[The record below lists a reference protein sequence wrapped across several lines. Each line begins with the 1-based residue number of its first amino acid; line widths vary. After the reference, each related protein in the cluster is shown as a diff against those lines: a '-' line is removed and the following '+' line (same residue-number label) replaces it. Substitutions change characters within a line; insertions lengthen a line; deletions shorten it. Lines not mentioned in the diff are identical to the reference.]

1 MCVLETKLLNR
12 LLLLLVLIVPL
23 PALADTAISL
33 FQSYAGN
40 VSFVGVQ
47 KTIRKASNSGDYC
60 AVESPG
66 TEVSATL
73 SDLPSGA
80 TVLAAHLYWAGSGST
95 PDTTVNFEGVARTAP
110 ASRQHT
116 STTVGYNFFGGGVD
130 VTDTVKAKGNG
141 TYTFSGLTVD
151 STSTFCSVEGVLGGF
166 SLLVIYSHPDET
178 FRVLNLYEGFRYV
191 RYSSVTLTLSNF
203 KVPSPVGSA
212 TGKVGHVTWEGD
224 SSLGSNGETLTFN
237 GVELY
242 DASNPS
248 QNQFN
253 SVSSI
258 NGDGGS
264 YGIDFDA
271 YTVNSQLT
279 AGMTTVDTIYSSGQD
294 LVLLHAEVIAV
305 PNVPV
310 ADTQVTMSLLDS
322 TVTLGQ
328 QNAFIMTVKN
338 NGPNDETGT
347 LTVSQTLNSAL
358 TINTVAGVG
367 WTCTTSTQTVTCTR
381 PGTHSSGVTLPLIY
395 IYFTPKSVPA
405 AAFTHTTTLSKTGS
419 IFDNVSTN
427 NSASLSISVTTP
439 GWVFTD
445 KACTHD
451 VAFGTTNQCAVYN
464 WQGTSRIAG
473 TNVTG
478 IWLTRLVNGKPTR
491 FHPAQSTTVSVGW
504 GLSCHN
510 PLTSGGVKAT
520 FTALAAPQ
528 ELATCTANGNTPAS
542 FTYNNISFAGG
553 SPSSPVGYTLNYKDV
568 GTVELFFT
576 SSQGSGSSGPFTFR
590 PAAIV
595 LSNIVTNPGGVSNTP
610 PASASGARFA
620 KVGETFSLTL
630 TAVTSNDPAVPTPN
644 FGREI
649 SPETFSLTVSK
660 GATSPGNVEYADM
673 TQLPALGGSFNPIS
687 GGAATGNSFTFGEV
701 GIIKLTPGLTNGN
714 YLGAGVPT
722 ATAVN
727 VGRFYPDR
735 FKVEAIPSIPTCLA
749 NMACTSGYGA
759 VYSGQAFEARVYAA
773 DASGNQL
780 QNYHGAFAK
789 PITLTAWSAGGGTGS
804 QNPNSTS
811 GLRLST
817 NVTPVNAL
825 ASAFTTG
832 KTSAINVVYQLSI
845 GYSAAT
851 PRPNPTWTSPTTIYL
866 RAEEQS
872 GNDSVKSVSASEYPM
887 RVLNGRLE
895 VPSFNNS
902 EVVKT
907 PLRLQAQYWTG
918 SRWELN
924 SNDSASVIVPT
935 AANLS
940 FSNCTWLVVALGCS
954 APLTPTSTANL
965 TFSSGIATLRFNA
978 AGAVGRTQ
986 LKVNSPSH
994 LPSTSGQLVFG
1005 VFRPAV
1011 DYIREV
1017 Y

>member
-1 MCVLETKLLNR
+1 MLNR
-12 LLLLLVLIVPL
+12 LLLLLVLFLPV

-40 VSFVGVQ
+40 VSFVGIQ
-47 KTIRKASNSGDYC
+47 KTIRTASNSGDFC
-60 AVESPG
+60 AVAGPG
-66 TEVSATL
+66 TDVTATL

-80 TVLAAHLYWAGSGST
+80 TVLSAHLYWAGSGST
-95 PDTTVNFEGVARTAP
+95 PDNTVNFEGVSRTAL
-110 ASRQHT
+110 ASRRYT
-116 STTVGYNFFGGGVD
+116 SATVGYNFFGAGVD
-130 VTDTVKAKGNG
+130 VTDVVKAKGNG

-203 KVPSPVGSA
+203 KVPSPVGTA

-242 DASNPS
+242 DGSNPS

-258 NGDGGS
+258 NGDGS
-264 YGIDFDA
+264 SHGIDFDA

-279 AGMTTVDTIYSSGQD
+279 PGMTTVDTVYSSGQD

-310 ADTQVTMSLLDS
+310 ADTEITMSLLDS

-328 QNAFIMTVKN
+328 QNAFVMTVKN

-358 TINTVAGVG
+358 TINTVSGVG

-381 PGTHSSGVTLPLIY
+381 PGTHVSGVTLPLIY
-395 IYFTPKSVPA
+395 IYFTPKSVPG
-405 AAFTHTTTLSKTGS
+405 AAFTHTTTLSKTGT

-427 NSASLSISVTTP
+427 NSASLSITVATP

-451 VAFGTTNQCAVYN
+451 VAFGTTNQCVVYN
-464 WQGTSRIAG
+464 WQSATRIAG
-473 TNVTG
+473 TSITG
-478 IWLTRLVNGKPTR
+478 IWLTRLVSGKPTR
-491 FHPAQSTTVSVGW
+491 FHPAQGTTVSVGW

-510 PLTSGGVKAT
+510 PKTTGGVKAT
-520 FTALAAPQ
+520 FTALASPQ
-528 ELATCTANGNTPAS
+528 ELATCTADGNTPAS
-542 FTYNNISFAGG
+542 FTYNNITFAGG

-590 PAAIV
+590 PNAIV
-595 LSNIVTNPGGVSNTP
+595 LSNIVTTPGGVPNPVPT
-610 PASASGARFA
+610 SASSSRFA
-620 KVGETFSLTL
+620 KAGETFSLKL
-630 TAVTSNDPAVPTPN
+630 TAVTSNVPAVATPN
-644 FGREI
+644 FGKEI
-649 SPETFSLTVSK
+649 SPETFSLTVAK

-673 TQLPALGGSFNPIS
+673 TQLPALGGSFGAIS

-701 GIIKLTPGLTNGN
+701 GIIKLTPGLTSGN

-722 ATAVN
+722 TVSTN

-735 FKVEAIPSIPTCLA
+735 FETDAVPSITTCLT
-749 NMACTSGYGA
+749 NMGCTSGYGA
-759 VYSGQAFEARVYAA
+759 VYSGQAFEVRVNAA

-780 QNYHGAFAK
+780 QNYHGVFAK
-789 PITLTAWSAGGGTGS
+789 PITLTAWSAGGGTGT
-804 QNPNSTS
+804 QNPNSTN

-832 KTSAINVVYQLSI
+832 KTSAINVMYPLTTTFS
-845 GYSAAT
+845 SAT
-851 PRPNPTWTSPTTIYL
+851 PRNPSPNWTSPTTIYL
-866 RAEEQS
+866 RAVEQA
-872 GNDSVKSVSASEYPM
+872 GNDGVTSVSASEYPM

-924 SNDSASVIVPT
+924 SNDSTSVIVPV
-935 AANLS
+935 AANLG
-940 FSNCTWLVVALGCS
+940 FSNCTWLVVALGCTS
-954 APLTPTSTANL
+954 PLTPTSTANL
-965 TFSSGIATLRFNA
+965 TFSSGIAVLRFNA
-978 AGAVGRTQ
+978 AGAVGRAQ

-994 LPSTSGQLVFG
+994 LPSTNGQLVFG
-1005 VFRPAV
+1005 VYRPTV